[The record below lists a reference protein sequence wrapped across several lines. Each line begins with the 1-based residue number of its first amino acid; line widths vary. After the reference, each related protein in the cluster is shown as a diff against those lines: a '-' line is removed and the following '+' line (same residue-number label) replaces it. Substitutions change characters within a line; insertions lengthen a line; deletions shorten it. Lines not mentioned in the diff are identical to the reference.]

1 MQEETVSVSDR
12 GAVGLRPVAQVPE
25 RTGRRRTRLKG
36 LALVGPL
43 GQIVCERCYV
53 AERSL
58 PRIRGLI
65 GWSELAAG
73 EGMLLRPSWS
83 IHTAFVG
90 YPIDAVFLDDE
101 LAIMRVAHLKPFRAA
116 VRFGA
121 RAVLELPAG
130 TCEQLGLKPGDRL
143 GWGRV

>member
-1 MQEETVSVSDR
+1 MSVSDQ
-12 GAVGLRPVAQVPE
+12 GIVGLRAIDQSE
-25 RTGRRRTRLKG
+25 GHDRRRRTRLKG
-36 LALVGPL
+36 LALVAPQ

-65 GWSELAAG
+65 GWSELAPG

-83 IHTAFVG
+83 IHTAFVR
-90 YPIDAVFLDDE
+90 YPIDVVFLDDD
-101 LAIMRVAHLKPFRAA
+101 LKVLSIAHLKPFRAA
-116 VRFGA
+116 FRWGA
-121 RAVLELPAG
+121 KAVLELPSG
-130 TCEQLGLKPGDRL
+130 QCERIALKAGDRL

>member
-1 MQEETVSVSDR
+1 MSVSDQS
-12 GAVGLRPVAQVPE
+12 AVGIPVSQAE
-25 RTGRRRTRLKG
+25 EHAGRRRTRLKG
-36 LALVGPL
+36 LALVGPE

-65 GWSELAAG
+65 GWSELEPG

-83 IHTAFVG
+83 IHTAFVR
-90 YPIDAVFLDDE
+90 YPIDAVFLDDA
-101 LAIMRVAHLKPFRAA
+101 LKIVSIAHLKPFRAA
-116 VRFGA
+116 LRPGVKS
-121 RAVLELPAG
+121 VLELPAG
-130 TCEQLGLKPGDRL
+130 QCERLGLKPGDRL

>member
-1 MQEETVSVSDR
+1 VHEESVSVADQ
-12 GAVGLRPVAQVPE
+12 GAVGLRPVPQLEA
-25 RTGRRRTRLKG
+25 RTTRRRTRLKG
-36 LALVGPL
+36 LALVGPA

-65 GWSELAAG
+65 GWSELAPG

-90 YPIDAVFLDDE
+90 YPIDAVFLDGE
-101 LAIMRVAHLKPFRAA
+101 LAIIGVAHLKPFRAA
-116 VRFGA
+116 LRLGA

-130 TCEQLGLKPGDRL
+130 TCERLGLKPGDRL

>member
-1 MQEETVSVSDR
+1 MKQDALSLRSIPQQRQENAR
-12 GAVGLRPVAQVPE
+12 H
-25 RTGRRRTRLKG
+25 RRTSLKG
-36 LALVGPL
+36 LALVGPH

-65 GWSELAAG
+65 GWSELAPG

-83 IHTAFVG
+83 IHTAFVR
-90 YPIDAVFLDDE
+90 YPIDAVFLDDA
-101 LAIMRVAHLKPFRAA
+101 LAILAIAKLKPFRAA
-116 VRFGA
+116 LRLGA
-121 RAVLELPAG
+121 SAVLELPAG
-130 TCEQLGLKPGDRL
+130 QCKRLGLQPGDRL